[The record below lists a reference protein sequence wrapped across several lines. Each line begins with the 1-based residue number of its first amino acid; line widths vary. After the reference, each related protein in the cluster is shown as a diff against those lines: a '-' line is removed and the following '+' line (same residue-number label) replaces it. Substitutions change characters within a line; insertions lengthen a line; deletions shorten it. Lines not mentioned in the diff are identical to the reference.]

1 MKTNNTS
8 APPTPFHYGWIIV
21 LTGILTVFIALGLG
35 RFALGMLLPAMAET
49 LALNYAQMGFISTG
63 NFIGYLAAVL
73 LSGFGAIHYGARAI
87 IAVALL
93 LLGLS
98 LLAVSQAESFTAVL
112 LLYFLTGLGSGA
124 ANVPVMGLVSHWFAP
139 RWRGKAAGLI
149 VTGNGLAIMFTGLL
163 IPQVNQWIGAE
174 GWRTSWLLFGL
185 IGIAGAF
192 VSLIGLRNSPQS
204 LGLEPIGV
212 QTSTGS
218 QVPSPSSEVK
228 TERGIVVHLGSIYFL
243 FGFTYVIYITF
254 IVTTWVQERGIAE
267 TTAGTLWFWLGFLSL
282 FSGPLFGSLSD
293 HLGRK
298 AGLII
303 VFALQGIAYV
313 LVAATLPDFFL
324 YLSFGLFG
332 LCAWSIPSIMAAAAG
347 DYMGPQRAVAAF
359 GAVTFFFG
367 IGQIA
372 GPAVAGM
379 MAEAN
384 NSFSSSYWLAAAL
397 AATAILLTA
406 ALRKPVE
413 VVSKE

>member
-1 MKTNNTS
+1 MKTNNIS
-8 APPTPFHYGWIIV
+8 ASSNPFHYGWVIV

-49 LALNYAQMGFISTG
+49 LSLNYAQMGFISTS
-63 NFIGYLAAVL
+63 NFIGYLVAVL
-73 LSGFGAIHYGARAI
+73 LSGFGAIHFGARAVI
-87 IAVALL
+87 TVALL

-98 LLAVSQAESFTAVL
+98 LLAVSQAKNFTAVL

-124 ANVPVMGLVSHWFAP
+124 ANVPVMGLVSHWFTP
-139 RWRGKAAGLI
+139 GWRGKAAGLI

-163 IPQVNQWIGAE
+163 IPQINQWIGAE

-192 VSLIGLRNSPQS
+192 VSLVGLRNSPQS
-204 LGLEPIGV
+204 LGLEPIGG
-212 QTSTGS
+212 QPSATS
-218 QVPSPSSEVK
+218 QVPLPSSEVK
-228 TERGIVVHLGSIYFL
+228 TERGIVLHLGSIYFL

-282 FSGPLFGSLSD
+282 FSGPLFGTLSD

-303 VFALQGIAYV
+303 VFLLQGVAYV
-313 LVAATLPDFFL
+313 LVAAALPDVFL

-367 IGQIA
+367 IGQIT

-379 MAEAN
+379 LAEASN
-384 NSFSSSYWLAAAL
+384 GFSSSYWLAAAL
-397 AATAILLTA
+397 VAIAILLTA
-406 ALRKPVE
+406 TLRKPVGIIP
-413 VVSKE
+413 KE